1 VTWTPRLIQPG
12 EFDAVADLLAT
23 AFGSGPK
30 APPDH
35 RAEIVAMAELDRIFV
50 VEDEGRFVGTAAALS
65 VDLALPGGSV
75 GMAGVTEVSVLPTH
89 RRRGLLSALIEAV
102 HDQAVER
109 GEPLAGLTASEG
121 GIYRRFGY
129 GVASHFQLVRIDA
142 HRTAEALAV
151 EGTGTSAGDQ
161 GGSGG
166 RIRLV
171 SEDEA
176 TAILPA
182 VWDRHRR
189 RVPGEIHRTPGL
201 WAVEALDNEH
211 VRGGASARYVA
222 VHDDEGGRPD
232 GFVTYR
238 IAQGWGDG
246 GPNHEVR
253 VQTLAAASDGAE
265 AELVRFLFDIDLVG
279 TVIWHAPVDMPLR
292 WRLADPR
299 ALTVRAEADHLW
311 LRPLDVA
318 TCLAARS
325 YATEGELVLGVVD
338 RRRDGG
344 GGYRLEAGP
353 HGARC
358 ERTDA
363 APDLVLDTAEVGSVL
378 AGGAT
383 WRTLARAGRIA
394 ERTPGA
400 VDRADALFRPERA
413 PFCGTEF

>member
-1 VTWTPRLIQPG
+1 MTWTPRLIQPD

-23 AFGSGPK
+23 AFGSGPT

-35 RAEIVAMAELDRIFV
+35 RAEIEAMAELDRVFV

-65 VDLALPGGSV
+65 LDLALPGGSV
-75 GMAGVTEVSVLPTH
+75 GLAGLTEVSVLPTH
-89 RRRGLLSALIEAV
+89 RRRGLLSALIESV

-129 GVASHFQLVRIDA
+129 GVASRYQLVRIDA

-151 EGTGTSAGDQ
+151 EGTGTSPGDR
-161 GGSGG
+161 GGG

-171 SEDEA
+171 REDEA

-189 RVPGEIHRTPGL
+189 RLPGELHRTPGL
-201 WAVEALDNEH
+201 WAAEALDNEH
-211 VRGGASARYVA
+211 TRGGASTRYIA

-238 IAQGWGDG
+238 IAQGWSDG
-246 GPNHEVR
+246 GTNHELR
-253 VQTLAAASDGAE
+253 VQTLAAASDDVE
-265 AELVRFLFDIDLVG
+265 AELVRFLFDVDLVG
-279 TVIWHAPVDMPLR
+279 TVTWYAPVDMPLR

-299 ALTVRAEADHLW
+299 AITVRAEADHLW

-318 TCLAARS
+318 ACLAARR
-325 YATEGELVLGVVD
+325 YAADGELVLGVVD
-338 RRRDGG
+338 RRRDAGG
-344 GGYRLEAGP
+344 AFRLEAGP
-353 HGARC
+353 DGALCRP
-358 ERTDA
+358 TDG
-363 APDLVLDTAEVGSVL
+363 APDLTLDTAELGSVL
-378 AGGAT
+378 AGGTT

-394 ERTPGA
+394 EHTPGA
-400 VDRADALFRPERA
+400 IDRADALFRAERA
-413 PFCGTEF
+413 AYCGTDF